1 MVKVWLASLY
11 SRITILSDIK
21 FKEIDVRHSLL
32 ITVLLLLAVL
42 TTAACGQKGSLYLP
56 DEPATKVQDKD
67 KDNDK
72 APAQ

>member
-1 MVKVWLASLY
+1 
-11 SRITILSDIK
+11 
-21 FKEIDVRHSLL
+21 VRHSLL

-72 APAQ
+72 APTQ